1 MEFLMEEEENRTEM
15 DNGDSLSTDKNT
27 NVTER
32 KRYKKGGNK
41 DGGNYYDSCMLNI
54 SYGFPIALM
63 NTRCLL

>member
-32 KRYKKGGNK
+32 KRSKNGGNK
-41 DGGNYYDSCMLNI
+41 DGGHVCIMHYCIFDLV
-54 SYGFPIALM
+54 F
-63 NTRCLL
+63 